1 MAEVN
6 RLQVAKELEFA
17 LGKDFINTIK
27 RNIIEVVNIAPCKNT
42 MYFFADILLDLPT
55 KNVNKRKLTQL
66 IKTYSL
72 HAIKTLLKDIINIPD
87 IKILYITTD
96 FFTHY
101 NDTLFKLCQKIYW
114 LADKHYYLPKKH
126 IRTTLKCSFMLDR

>member
-17 LGKDFINTIK
+17 LGPEFINTIK
-27 RNIIEVVNIAPCKNT
+27 RNIIEVVNADPCKTT
-42 MYFFADILLDLPT
+42 MYFFADILLDLPM
-55 KNVNKRKLTQL
+55 KNVNKKKLTKL
-66 IKTYSL
+66 IKMHSL
-72 HAIKTLLKDIINIPD
+72 HEIKTLLKDIIHIPD
-87 IKILYITTD
+87 IKILYITSD

-101 NDTLFKLCQKIYW
+101 NDTFFKLCQKIYW

-126 IRTTLKCSFMLDR
+126 IRTTLKCSFMLYR